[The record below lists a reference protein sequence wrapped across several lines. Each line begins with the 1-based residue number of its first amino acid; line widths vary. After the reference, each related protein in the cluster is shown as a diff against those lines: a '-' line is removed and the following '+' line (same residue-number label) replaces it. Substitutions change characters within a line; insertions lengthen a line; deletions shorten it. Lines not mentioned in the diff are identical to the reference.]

1 MKVNRI
7 RAALAGMLAALV
19 VAGAQAH
26 GDTKPRHGGIV
37 EVSGDIKFELVISA
51 AGAEIHIDDHGQTV
65 PTAGSSGKLT
75 VMSGGAKSEAALE
88 PAPGDKLVARDVK
101 LAKGDRVIAV
111 VTLPDKSKASVR
123 FLIK

>member
-1 MKVNRI
+1 MAMTGI
-7 RAALAGMLAALV
+7 RVVLASLLATLFMAT
-19 VAGAQAH
+19 ANGH

-37 EVSGDIKFELVISA
+37 EVSGDIKFELVASA

-65 PTAGSSGKLT
+65 PTAGASGKLT

-88 PAPGDKLVARDVK
+88 PVPGDKLVARGVK